1 MRDFQDSF
9 EIRKR
14 SFISA
19 FSICMTVRLLIDYQ
33 EQNKANAGM
42 SEQIVK
48 QNARI
53 QKPFSQRNKLFT
65 P

>member
-1 MRDFQDSF
+1 
-9 EIRKR
+9 
-14 SFISA
+14 
-19 FSICMTVRLLIDYQ
+19 MTVRLLIDYQ

-53 QKPFSQRNKLFT
+53 QKPFLQRNKLFT